1 MLDEKSQLTAR
12 LMDYFTRRGFADTTL
27 RPLAADI
34 GSSARM
40 LIYHFGSKERLL
52 AEVLKAMQ
60 IELRKSLARL
70 LDQPARSGV
79 RHPPLRRM
87 WDWAIEP
94 ENLARLKLLYEL
106 QILAASHPELYRGYL
121 QRESEDWLD
130 FAMSAMSPERRD
142 PRFAAVCIAVF
153 DGLLLDVITGGDTRQ
168 ATRALDKFIEI
179 ATVTPSNKPARAG
192 RKAARRN
199 ER

>member
-12 LMDYFTRRGFADTTL
+12 LMDYFSRRGFADVTL
-27 RPLAADI
+27 RPLAAGI

-60 IELRKSLARL
+60 IELRKSMAAL
-70 LDQPARSGV
+70 LDQPTRFGAR
-79 RHPPLRRM
+79 RPPLRRA

-106 QILAASHPELYRGYL
+106 QVLAASHPELYSSYL
-121 QRESEDWLD
+121 QQESEDWLD
-130 FAMSAMSPERRD
+130 FAMSAMSRERRD
-142 PRFAAVCIAVF
+142 PQLAAVCVALF
-153 DGLLLDVITGGDTRQ
+153 DGLLLDVITGGNTRQ
-168 ATRALDKFIEI
+168 ATLTLEKFIRM
-179 ATVTPSNKPARAG
+179 ATNAPGNKRSRASRKPARG
-192 RKAARRN
+192 K
-199 ER
+199 ES